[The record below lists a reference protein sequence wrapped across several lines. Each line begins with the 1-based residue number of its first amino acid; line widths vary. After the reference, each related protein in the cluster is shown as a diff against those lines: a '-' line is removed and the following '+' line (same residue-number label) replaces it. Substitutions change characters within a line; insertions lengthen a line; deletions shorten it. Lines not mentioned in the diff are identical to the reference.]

1 MEKVTLKL
9 FEFYNLEAELNG
21 VVNQQTGETVSKGI
35 LNEKI
40 KLTTKYWLTDL
51 FKKVS
56 EEKQAVE
63 KIKEELI
70 KKHGQADE
78 TGNISIPMYSKI
90 ERDADGKVTLAEPN
104 PKYIEFQTDFNKLL
118 QEERDLEYK
127 SLYLSDFE
135 SVESDGNYATLFKLI
150 KVDE

>member
-70 KKHGQADE
+70 KKHGQADDN
-78 TGNISIPMYSKI
+78 GGISIPMYSKI

>member
-21 VVNQQTGETVSKGI
+21 VTNQQTGEILSKGI

-63 KIKEELI
+63 KVKEDLI
-70 KKHGQADE
+70 KKYGTADENGGVSISMYSNIQKDE
-78 TGNISIPMYSKI
+78 TG
-90 ERDADGKVTLAEPN
+90 KVIAAEPN
-104 PKYIEFQTDFNKLL
+104 PKYIEFQTEFNKLL

-127 SLYLSDFE
+127 TLPLSDFE
-135 SVESDGNYATLFKLI
+135 SVESDGNYPILFKLI

>member
-1 MEKVTLKL
+1 MEKVTLRL

-21 VVNQQTGETVSKGI
+21 VVNQQTGETISKGL

-40 KLTTKYWLTDL
+40 KLTTKYWLNDL
-51 FKKVS
+51 SKKVS

-63 KIKEELI
+63 KLKEELI
-70 KKHGQADE
+70 KKYGQTDE
-78 TGNISIPMYSKI
+78 NGSVSIPMYSKI
-90 ERDADGKVTLAEPN
+90 ERDEDGKITSAEPN
-104 PKYIEFQTDFNKLL
+104 QKYIEFQADFNKLL

-127 SLYLSDFE
+127 PLSLSDFE
-135 SVESDGNYATLFKLI
+135 SVESDGNYTTFFKLI

>member
-9 FEFYNLEAELNG
+9 FEFYALEAELNG
-21 VVNQQTGETVSKGI
+21 VVNQQTGETISKGL
-35 LNEKI
+35 LNERI

-63 KIKEELI
+63 KLKEDLI
-70 KKHGQADE
+70 KKYGTADG
-78 TGNISIPMYSKI
+78 TGGISIPMYNKVEKNEEGKI
-90 ERDADGKVTLAEPN
+90 ISAEPN

-118 QEERDLEYK
+118 QEEKELEYK
-127 SLYLSDFE
+127 TLSLNDFE

>member
-21 VVNQQTGETVSKGI
+21 VTNQQTGETILNGL

-51 FKKVS
+51 VKKVS
-56 EEKQAVE
+56 EEKQSIE
-63 KIKEELI
+63 KLKEELV
-70 KKHGQADE
+70 KRYGTVDE
-78 TGNISIPMYSKI
+78 NGNISIPVYNSV
-90 ERDADGKVTLAEPN
+90 ERDEEGKITSAEPN
-104 PKYIEFQTDFNKLL
+104 PKYLEFQNDFNKLL
-118 QEERDLEYK
+118 QEERELEYRAF
-127 SLYLSDFE
+127 SLSDFDL
-135 SVESDGNYATLFKLI
+135 VESNDNYSTFFKLI

>member
-21 VVNQQTGETVSKGI
+21 VVNQQTGETISKGI

-70 KKHGQADE
+70 KKYGTADDN
-78 TGNISIPMYSKI
+78 GGISIPMYSNIQKD
-90 ERDADGKVTLAEPN
+90 ESGKVTTAEPN

-118 QEERDLEYK
+118 QEERELEYK
-127 SLYLSDFE
+127 TLSLSDFE

>member
-21 VVNQQTGETVSKGI
+21 VVNQQTGETISKGI

-118 QEERDLEYK
+118 QEERELEYK
-127 SLYLSDFE
+127 ALSLSDFE
-135 SVESDGNYATLFKLI
+135 SVESDVNYATLFKLI